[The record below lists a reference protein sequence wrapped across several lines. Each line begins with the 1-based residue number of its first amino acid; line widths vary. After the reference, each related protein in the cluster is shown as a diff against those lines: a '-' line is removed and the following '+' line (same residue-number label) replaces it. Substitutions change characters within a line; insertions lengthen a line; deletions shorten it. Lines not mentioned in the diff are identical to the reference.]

1 MEDLDQTGLLHRD
14 RHSATARMTALI
26 LPRITIS
33 VTAWKALRYFNF
45 YRIIIAAL
53 FVLLV
58 LAHSLPLPLGTH
70 DPLLFQA
77 AAVAYLGFALLAH
90 AAVAYRT
97 YRHTV
102 QVLGQVLIDVF
113 AFALMLYASGGV
125 ESGLGILLVVSIAGG
140 GILTGGRTALIFA
153 TAASLAVLMQE
164 GYAWLRFMERAAD
177 YTQAGLLGIAFFA
190 TAFLAHLLSGRVRES
205 EALAAQR
212 AIDLANLARLNEHIV
227 QRMQSGIIAID
238 SKRRIRI
245 ANESALH
252 LLGSA
257 GSVDGLM
264 LAKVA
269 PQLDRLVA
277 TWMENTDMGP
287 TLIRPGERATEVQAS
302 LAKLGDGSL
311 SGTLIFLEDAAVMRQ
326 RAQQLKLASL
336 GRLTASIAHEIRNP
350 IGAISH
356 ASQLL
361 SEAPAL
367 SEIERR
373 MTRIIRDHTT
383 RINSIVGDILGIGR
397 RDHAAPETFAIGP
410 WLAAFVPELLT
421 QKGLEPDDVIFTL
434 APADIRIRIDP
445 GQLRQVLWNLCE
457 NALRYSEGKPLL
469 ELRYGVK
476 TGSDRPY
483 LDVIDHGTGIP
494 QDIVEQVFEPFFTSE
509 QEGTGLGLYLASEMC
524 EANQASLTLYT
535 NTSEGCCFRIH
546 FAHPD
551 RQQLVV

>member
-1 MEDLDQTGLLHRD
+1 
-14 RHSATARMTALI
+14 
-26 LPRITIS
+26 
-33 VTAWKALRYFNF
+33 
-45 YRIIIAAL
+45 
-53 FVLLV
+53 
-58 LAHSLPLPLGTH
+58 
-70 DPLLFQA
+70 
-77 AAVAYLGFALLAH
+77 
-90 AAVAYRT
+90 
-97 YRHTV
+97 
-102 QVLGQVLIDVF
+102 
-113 AFALMLYASGGV
+113 
-125 ESGLGILLVVSIAGG
+125 
-140 GILTGGRTALIFA
+140 ALIFA
-153 TAASLAVLMQE
+153 TAASLAVLAQE
-164 GYAWLRFMERAAD
+164 GYAWLRFMEPAD

-227 QRMQSGIIAID
+227 QRMQSGIIAVD

-361 SEAPAL
+361 SESPAL

-421 QKGLEPDDVIFTL
+421 QKGLEPEDVIFTL

-494 QDIVEQVFEPFFTSE
+494 QDIAEQVF
-509 QEGTGLGLYLASEMC
+509 
-524 EANQASLTLYT
+524 
-535 NTSEGCCFRIH
+535 
-546 FAHPD
+546 
-551 RQQLVV
+551 

>member
-1 MEDLDQTGLLHRD
+1 METNSRLLRPE
-14 RHSATARMTALI
+14 TAAVPPRMTAII
-26 LPRITIS
+26 LPRVTIS
-33 VTAWKALRYFNF
+33 PTAWKALRYFNF
-45 YRIIIAAL
+45 YRIIIACL

-58 LAHSLPLPLGTH
+58 LAHALPRPLGTY
-70 DPLLFQA
+70 DPLLFES
-77 AAVAYLGFALLAH
+77 AAVAYLLFAVFAH

-97 YRHTV
+97 YRHLV
-102 QVLGQVLIDVF
+102 QVLFQVMLDVF
-113 AFALMLYASGGV
+113 AFSLMMYASGGV
-125 ESGLGILLVVSIAGG
+125 NSGLGILLVVSIAGG

-153 TAASLAVLMQE
+153 TAASLAVLLQE
-164 GYAWLRFMERAAD
+164 AYAWLRFMEPAD

-238 SKRRIRI
+238 SERRIRI

-269 PQLDRLVA
+269 PQLDRVVA
-277 TWMENTDMGP
+277 TWMENADMGS
-287 TLIRPGERATEVQAS
+287 TLIKPGERATEAQVS
-302 LAKLGDGSL
+302 LAKLGHGSL
-311 SGTLIFLEDAAVMRQ
+311 SGTLIFLEDTAVMRQ

-361 SEAPAL
+361 SESPAI
-367 SEIERR
+367 SEIELR

-383 RINSIVGDILGIGR
+383 RINRIVEDILGIGR
-397 RDHAAPETFAIGP
+397 RGHAAPETFAIGP
-410 WLAAFVPELLT
+410 WLATFVHELSS
-421 QKGLEPDDVIFTL
+421 QKGLGPEDITFTI
-434 APADIRIRIDP
+434 APADIRVRMDP
-445 GQLRQVLWNLCE
+445 DQLRQVLWNLCE
-457 NALRYSEGKPLL
+457 NALRYSKGRPLL
-469 ELRYGVK
+469 ELCCGVK
-476 TGSDRPY
+476 PGSERPF
-483 LDVIDHGTGIP
+483 LDVVDHGAGIRE
-494 QDIVEQVFEPFFTSE
+494 DIVEQVFEPFFTSE
-509 QEGTGLGLYLASEMC
+509 REGTGLGLYLASELC
-524 EANQASLTLYT
+524 EENQASLTLYT
-535 NTSEGCCFRIH
+535 NTAEGCCFRIH

-551 RQQLVV
+551 RQQLMV

>member
-1 MEDLDQTGLLHRD
+1 
-14 RHSATARMTALI
+14 MTALI

-33 VTAWKALRYFNF
+33 PTAWKALRYFNF
-45 YRIIIAAL
+45 YRIIIACL

-58 LAHSLPLPLGTH
+58 LAHTLPRPLGTY

-77 AAVAYLGFALLAH
+77 AAVAYLLFALLAH

-97 YRHTV
+97 YHHTV
-102 QVLGQVLIDVF
+102 QVLGQVLLDVF
-113 AFALMLYASGGV
+113 VFALMLYASGGV

-140 GILTGGRTALIFA
+140 GILTGGRTALLFA
-153 TAASLAVLMQE
+153 TAASLAVLVQE
-164 GYAWLRFMERAAD
+164 GYAWLRFMEPAD

-227 QRMQSGIIAID
+227 QRMQSGIIAVD
-238 SKRRIRI
+238 SGRRIRI

-252 LLGSA
+252 LLGRA

-264 LAKVA
+264 LAEVA
-269 PQLDRLVA
+269 PQLDRLAA
-277 TWMENTDMGP
+277 TWLENTDMGS
-287 TLIRPGERATEVQAS
+287 TLIRPGERATEVQVS

-311 SGTLIFLEDAAVMRQ
+311 SGTLIFLEDTAVMRQ

-361 SEAPAL
+361 SESSAL
-367 SEIERR
+367 SEVELR

-383 RINSIVGDILGIGR
+383 RINSIVEDILGIGR
-397 RDHAAPETFAIGP
+397 RDPAAPETFAIGP
-410 WLAAFVPELLT
+410 WVAAFVQELLT
-421 QKGLEPDDVIFTL
+421 QKGLGPEDIIFTL
-434 APADIRIRIDP
+434 APADVRIRIDP

-457 NALRYSEGKPLL
+457 NALRYSKGKPLL
-469 ELRYGVK
+469 ELRCGVRP
-476 TGSDRPY
+476 GIGRPY

-494 QDIVEQVFEPFFTSE
+494 QEIAEQVFEPFFTSE
-509 QEGTGLGLYLASEMC
+509 REGTGLGLYLASELC
-524 EANQASLTLYT
+524 EANQASLTLYA
-535 NTSEGCCFRIH
+535 NSAEGCCFRIQ

-551 RQQLVV
+551 RQQLMV